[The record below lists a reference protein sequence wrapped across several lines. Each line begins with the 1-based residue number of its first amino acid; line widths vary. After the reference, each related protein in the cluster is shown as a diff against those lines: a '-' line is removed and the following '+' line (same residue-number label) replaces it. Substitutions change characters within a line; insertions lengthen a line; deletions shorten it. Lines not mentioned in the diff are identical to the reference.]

1 MIQNKRFSEVFIF
14 CKLLLLLIS
23 MNVNAEQQDS
33 VKLNE
38 IVVVGYKT
46 TTKGSFT
53 GSATHINPEY
63 NKNSPI
69 QSFEQLLAGKASGAN
84 ISLPNGVLNNTPV
97 MRIRGVNSISLSSYP
112 LVVVNGIPVFTGDV
126 STGAYVANNPLAD
139 INPSDIESI
148 DILKDLFDLS
158 FIYNEDT

>member
-1 MIQNKRFSEVFIF
+1 MQALNSEAQNKRFSEVFIF

-69 QSFEQLLAGKASGAN
+69 QSFEQLLAGKEKE
-84 ISLPNGVLNNTPV
+84 
-97 MRIRGVNSISLSSYP
+97 YFK
-112 LVVVNGIPVFTGDV
+112 VF
-126 STGAYVANNPLAD
+126 
-139 INPSDIESI
+139 ES
-148 DILKDLFDLS
+148 F
-158 FIYNEDT
+158 FIFNLTLI